1 MIRTSSI
8 ARITAAVALSTF
20 ATSFALT
27 PSAHAQSTLG
37 QGASITPYAGYLVT
51 GDWYDGPVGTTL
63 STANAPIIGAQLS
76 MPLVSGLSLTGNV
89 GFASS
94 DVRVGLPIIGG
105 VNVGRNRVWVY
116 DAGLELGGLS
126 RTKSGIAPFVLGG
139 IGGMTNDMQNA
150 LFSTASTNLMYAA
163 GVGVDIGFSRNL
175 ALRIQAK
182 DYIGRFNSQQAV
194 GIGSRS
200 NLTHN
205 WALSGGVKLIF

>member
-1 MIRTSSI
+1 MIRISSV
-8 ARITAAVALSTF
+8 AHITAAFSLSAL
-20 ATSFALT
+20 ALVLS
-27 PSAHAQSTLG
+27 PARQIQAQSVLG
-37 QGASITPYAGYLVT
+37 QGASITPDAGYLVT
-51 GDWYDGPVGTTL
+51 GDWYNGPIGTTL

-89 GFASS
+89 GYASS
-94 DVRVGLPIIGG
+94 DVRVGLPVLGG
-105 VNVGRNRVWVY
+105 VNVGRNSVWVY

-126 RTKSGIAPFVLGG
+126 RTKSGIAPFILGG

-175 ALRIQAK
+175 ALRVQAK
-182 DYIGRFNSQQAV
+182 DYFGRFDSQEAV
-194 GIGSRS
+194 GFGSRS
-200 NLTHN
+200 NLSHN

>member
-1 MIRTSSI
+1 MTRVSSV
-8 ARITAAVALSTF
+8 ARITAAFSLSAL
-20 ATSFALT
+20 ALVLS
-27 PSAHAQSTLG
+27 PARPMQAQSVLG

-51 GDWYDGPVGTTL
+51 GNWYDGPIGTTL

-89 GFASS
+89 GYASS
-94 DVRVGLPIIGG
+94 DVRVGLPILGG
-105 VNVGRNRVWVY
+105 FNVGRNSVWVY

-126 RTKSGIAPFVLGG
+126 RTRSGIAPFVLGG

-175 ALRIQAK
+175 ALRVQAK
-182 DYIGRFNSQQAV
+182 DYFGRFDSEEAV

-200 NLTHN
+200 NLSHN